1 MNDDPQELARQVAR
15 LAPLIGSPA
24 LLALEAERDASR
36 AAERTKLLGE
46 LDQARRL
53 AEKASA
59 ARAREFAAAEQK
71 VAIAEI
77 ALRDA
82 NRRVRELYSRN
93 FGLDHVA
100 ATAFSRIEAKLAE
113 LGEDAIETAI
123 LDVGRIR
130 GNAHCATDYKDVRS
144 RDFLGRWKH
153 EGAVPTNSGAVAHA
167 ATCDALIDELKAL
180 RESPLSPAEIEARC
194 LGARRKAR
202 AGMPGERPVEEV
214 SP

>member
-1 MNDDPQELARQVAR
+1 MNDDPRELARQVKR

-36 AAERTKLLGE
+36 AAERARLIGE
-46 LDQARRL
+46 LGQARRAAEKGAEARGREL
-53 AEKASA
+53 REAEKAMKHAEA
-59 ARAREFAAAEQK
+59 ALRVASSRVRAVYSQNFAA
-71 VAIAEI
+71 
-77 ALRDA
+77 
-82 NRRVRELYSRN
+82 
-93 FGLDHVA
+93 DHVA
-100 ATAFSRIEAKLAE
+100 ARAIARIEERLGA

-123 LDVGRIR
+123 LDVSRIR
-130 GNAHCATDYKDVRS
+130 GNAHCATEYRDIRS